1 MAHTFDPANA
11 ARLED
16 VSRYRFCSRD
26 ELVDLV
32 DPTPDDIVLDLG
44 SGTGFYTSDL
54 APFVGSLIGIDIQPV
69 MHQYYLESEVPEN
82 VSLVSGD
89 IDHLPLRPDSIDAAF
104 STMTYHE
111 FATEA
116 GLAEVA
122 RVLKP
127 GGRFVTVDWSAAG
140 RSESGPPLSERQDAN
155 SATAALEPAGFEIVH
170 GAERPETF
178 VLVAERSR

>member
-26 ELVDLV
+26 ELVAAV
-32 DPTPDDIVLDLG
+32 DAAPTDTVLDLG

-54 APFVGSLIGIDIQPV
+54 APFVDRLIGVDIQPV
-69 MHQYYLESEVPEN
+69 MHQYYLESDVPAN

-89 IDHLPLRPDSIDAAF
+89 IDRLPLRSDSVDVAF
-104 STMTYHE
+104 STMTFHE

-122 RVLKP
+122 RVLRP
-127 GGRFVTVDWSAAG
+127 TGRFVNVDWSAAG
-140 RSESGPPLSERQDAN
+140 RSESGPPLGERHDAE
-155 SATAALEPAGFEIVH
+155 SATAAVEAAGFEVVRAI
-170 GAERPETF
+170 ERPETF
-178 VLVAERSR
+178 LHVARRPA